1 MLGLSGVR
9 GVATL
14 RGMAAPRSPRTR
26 AGRVA
31 LVAAGIFFTVLAA
44 IGVILP
50 LIPTT
55 GPLLLA
61 AALFARSSERFH
73 RWLLNHRLFG
83 TYLRN
88 YREKRGMTR
97 GHKVWTLVTLWAGIG
112 VSIYLSR
119 EALAAIIVL
128 VIVLVGVTIHI
139 LTLRT
144 ADGRSADGHEVR

>member
-1 MLGLSGVR
+1 MPGVA

-14 RGMAAPRSPRTR
+14 RVMSEPRPPRSRV
-26 AGRVA
+26 GRIA
-31 LVAAGIFFTVLAA
+31 LVAGGIFFTALAA

-83 TYLRN
+83 TYIRN
-88 YREKRGMTR
+88 YREGRGMTR
-97 GHKVWTLVTLWAGIG
+97 GHKIWTLATLWAGIG

-119 EALAAIIVL
+119 HAAAAIVVL
-128 VIVLVGVTIHI
+128 AIVLVGVTIHI
-139 LTLRT
+139 LTLQT
-144 ADGRSADGHEVR
+144 ARGASEGDEEAR